1 MTSIKQDMEEMKRLA
16 DEFFEVVENLPVI
29 PYDENP
35 KYEQERRINRYAE
48 RRPLANGNLKENGME
63 VTPVSRNRD
72 ECDRNL
78 GSNRPTGAI

>member
-1 MTSIKQDMEEMKRLA
+1 MTSIREDMEEMKRLA

-29 PYDENP
+29 PYDDDP
-35 KYEQERRINRYAE
+35 KWEQERRINRYAE
-48 RRPLANGNLKENGME
+48 RRSLANGNLKENGME

-78 GSNRPTGAI
+78 GSNKPVGAI